1 MAGGTGVPARFS
13 AFAEAP
19 AAALSPTPPA
29 TTFVGPLRER
39 RPCGGG
45 RLGPTSSGLPMK
57 PLGAEI
63 PPGGTGSGNDDL
75 TWEDVRGVTGT
86 PPANSR

>member
-1 MAGGTGVPARFS
+1 
-13 AFAEAP
+13 
-19 AAALSPTPPA
+19 
-29 TTFVGPLRER
+29 
-39 RPCGGG
+39 
-45 RLGPTSSGLPMK
+45 MK